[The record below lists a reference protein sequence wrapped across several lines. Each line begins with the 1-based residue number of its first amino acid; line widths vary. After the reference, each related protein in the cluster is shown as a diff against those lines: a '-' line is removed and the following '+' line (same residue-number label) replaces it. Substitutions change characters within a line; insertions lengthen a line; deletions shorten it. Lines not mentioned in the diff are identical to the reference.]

1 MIGAMAKR
9 VAVARLRDLR
19 DDADGVSIVEF
30 ALILPVLIVIGFWG
44 VETANFAVAN
54 LRVSQIAAL
63 TADNAGRVR
72 TSIDESDVNE
82 LMTGAKLVG
91 TGIDFAARGRIILSD
106 LEQNTSDATKQWIR
120 WQRCSGAK
128 NVTSSYGVPKKSTG
142 TAITDATE
150 ATAPVSMADSVTTNG
165 VSTTN
170 GGMGPSGNQ
179 VAAAASTA
187 VMFVEVV
194 YDYKPLVTDKF
205 LGTRTIRSVSA
216 FNVRQRT
223 NQTLTNSG
231 NVTPSKCNVFAA

>member
-1 MIGAMAKR
+1 MIEAKAMKSAAQR
-9 VAVARLRDLR
+9 LRRLRD
-19 DDADGVSIVEF
+19 DVSGVSIIEF
-30 ALILPVLIVIGFWG
+30 ALMLPILVVIGFWG
-44 VETANFAVAN
+44 IETANFAVAN

-72 TSIDESDVNE
+72 TSIDEADINE
-82 LMTGAKLVG
+82 LLTGAKMVG

-128 NVTSSYGVPKKSTG
+128 NVTSTYGVPRKADNSI
-142 TAITDATE
+142 ITNATE
-150 ATAPVSMADSVTTNG
+150 GTAPVDMTKSVTTNG
-165 VSTTN
+165 VSTTA
-170 GGMGPSGNQ
+170 GGMGPAGNQ
-179 VAAAASTA
+179 VASSASTA

-205 LGTRTIRSVSA
+205 LGARTIRSVSA

-223 NQTLTNSG
+223 NQSVTNDG
-231 NVTPSKCNVFAA
+231 AVTASKCNVFAA